1 MSRPDLWIEQH
12 TGMQTDVQHEL
23 SAFILMVN
31 IDGGEATISF
41 QPDPEGKT
49 GFTGLGNQ
57 EFFNLPEDERDNM
70 LQAITAW
77 VADMEKQMGFKRG
90 KVRPAQA

>member
-23 SAFILMVN
+23 SAFMLMVN
-31 IDGGEATISF
+31 IDSGEPMIGF
-41 QPDPEGKT
+41 KPDPESKT
-49 GFTGLGNQ
+49 GFTGLGSQ
-57 EFFNLPEDERDNM
+57 EFFELPESERDDM